1 MKAKIKETELLA
13 REDLKEYFKE
23 LKEKVKERFEIAEE
37 AREKGLDTEEKV
49 ECIPVTDLAER
60 AESIIGPKGLAQR
73 YRQLFKELKGDRM
86 KVIFKLFKEIIE
98 GEWCKIEDEGK
109 RVEQA
114 IKTCLVIETEGVV
127 VAPIDGVPK
136 ICISK
141 NFDGSRYV
149 DVYYAGPIRAAGGS
163 STVLPLILGDYARK
177 LMNLDRYKPTEEE
190 IERYVEEIII
200 YENEIVSR
208 QYTMTEEEIRAI
220 VRNCPVCIN
229 GVPTELREVSVHR
242 DLERIPT
249 NRIRGGVGLV
259 VTEGLALK
267 ALKVMDWAKQLGLDW
282 SYLEQIVKV
291 KKASDT
297 KTEIKPNFKYLDR
310 IAAGRPLLAYPMKQ
324 GGFRIR
330 YGRARNTGIMG
341 KGINPAT
348 MIALDEFIAVGTH
361 IRIERP
367 GKAAQLFPCTE
378 INGPIVLLKDGEV
391 RRLNSIEDATE
402 LKNQIKK
409 ILFLGDLL
417 VTYGDFRKTAH
428 PLLPSPYVEEWW
440 KLELEKALSESRKI
454 SGFDG
459 KKLLEDIY
467 AIDQFTAIELS
478 LQLGIP
484 LHPKFLHYYNMLS
497 NEEMLE
503 LMKEARK
510 AEKIFDEG
518 RIIEARFEL
527 KKETKGMLEKIGIPH
542 KIKEGKIA
550 IKEKYAYSFLK
561 TLGALST
568 QELPKKIENILESLS
583 NYSGIKIRDKIGF
596 FIGARMGR
604 PEQAKP
610 REMKGNPHVLF
621 PIGLAG
627 GNTRSINKAME
638 SFPDRNSKQGLIK
651 VEIGLHECPKCH
663 AINFGQKCIE
673 CSARTEKIG
682 SCERCGTTSKEKERC
697 PKCNSRL
704 VQSEEQQIDL
714 QEIVGKALEKLKIK
728 MPETVKGVKGL
739 FNEAK
744 EPEPIEKG
752 ILRAKHDIHI
762 FRDGTSRFELLNA
775 PLTHFKPKE
784 IGLSAQ
790 KAREL
795 GYKQDIHG
803 KEIEDEGQTIELFPQ
818 DIVVNEKAG
827 DWLVR
832 VSQFIDEELE
842 KFYGLKAFYNAKTK
856 EELIGEL
863 VIGLAPHTSAGI
875 VGRIIGYSKARVGW
889 GHPYFI
895 MCKRRNCVHPKT
907 KVTVWNE
914 DTKKIEKKAIKEL
927 VEEEI
932 KKNAKK
938 LIKADSYGMKIIEN
952 TRNLYAFNL
961 NPKTKKIEKKKI
973 IYFFKGKPPKHWI
986 KIITK
991 SKRNFVMTPD
1001 HKFCYFKGREL
1012 KIKDAKNAQKG
1023 NLIPVLKGSLEKAKI
1038 VKEEIISV
1046 KKIIENTPSYCLEIE
1061 EKNETKSKIILWGNK
1076 LLQPRCDGDQDSV
1089 LLLMDALLNFSE
1101 HYLSGSRGGRMDA
1114 PLVFTVNLNPT
1125 EIDNEVY
1132 EMETV
1137 TEYPLEFYEKTLE
1150 FNDRPIESI
1159 AIVKKKLGTGEQ
1171 YTEINFTHETQE
1183 FDLGPKMSQYV
1194 QLKTMEEKIR
1204 RQAQLQSKIMAVEE
1218 KDALERVIVSHLLPD
1233 IIGNTRAFS
1242 KQNFR
1247 CTNCNTKYRR
1257 VPLSGKCTKCDGGN
1271 LVLTIAEGSVR
1282 KYLKI
1287 AKDTIREYGLSDYL
1301 RQRIELAEREISSV
1315 FTNEKAEQK
1324 SLYEYI

>member
-1 MKAKIKETELLA
+1 MKAKFKETELLA
-13 REDLKEYFKE
+13 RKDVKEYFSE
-23 LKEKVKERFEIAEE
+23 LKEKVKKRFEIAEE
-37 AREKGLDTEEKV
+37 AREKGLDIEEKV

-60 AESIIGPKGLAQR
+60 TESIIGPKGVAQR
-73 YRQLFKELKGDRM
+73 YRQLFKELKGDRI

-98 GEWCKIEDEGK
+98 QEWCTIEDESK
-109 RVEQA
+109 RIEQA

-136 ICISK
+136 ICVSK
-141 NFDGSRYV
+141 NFDGSKYV

-177 LMNLDRYKPTEEE
+177 LMNLDRYKPTEDE

-208 QYTMTEEEIRAI
+208 QYTMTEDEIRII

-291 KKASDT
+291 KKSTET

-391 RRLNSIEDATE
+391 RRLNSIEDSTE

-417 VTYGDFRKTAH
+417 VTYGDFRKTSH

-440 KLELEKALSESRKI
+440 KIELDKALREGKKI
-454 SGFDG
+454 SGFDE

-484 LHPKFLHYYNMLS
+484 LHPKFLHYYCILS

-510 AEKIFDEG
+510 AEKIFEKEK
-518 RIIEARFEL
+518 IIEAKFEL
-527 KKETKGMLEKIGIPH
+527 KEKTKEILQKIGVPH

-568 QELPKKIENILESLS
+568 QELPQKIENILESLS
-583 NYSGIKIRDKIGF
+583 NYSGLKIRDKIGF

-627 GNTRSINKAME
+627 GNTRSINKAIE

-651 VEIGLHECPKCH
+651 VEIGLYECTKCN

-673 CSARTEKIG
+673 CGARTEKTG
-682 SCERCGTTSKEKERC
+682 LCERCGTTSKGKEKC

-704 VQSEEQQIDL
+704 VQSQEQEIDL

-739 FNEAK
+739 FSEAK

-752 ILRAKHDIHI
+752 ILRAKHDIHV

-784 IGLSAQ
+784 IGLSVQ
-790 KAREL
+790 KAKEL

-803 KEIEDEGQTIELFPQ
+803 KEIENEGQTIELFPQ

-842 KFYGLKAFYNAKTK
+842 KFYGLKGFYNSKTK
-856 EELIGEL
+856 EDLIGEL
-863 VIGLAPHTSAGI
+863 IIGLAPHTSAGI

-895 MCKRRNCVHPKT
+895 MCKRRNC
-907 KVTVWNE
+907 
-914 DTKKIEKKAIKEL
+914 
-927 VEEEI
+927 
-932 KKNAKK
+932 
-938 LIKADSYGMKIIEN
+938 
-952 TRNLYAFNL
+952 
-961 NPKTKKIEKKKI
+961 
-973 IYFFKGKPPKHWI
+973 
-986 KIITK
+986 
-991 SKRNFVMTPD
+991 
-1001 HKFCYFKGREL
+1001 
-1012 KIKDAKNAQKG
+1012 
-1023 NLIPVLKGSLEKAKI
+1023 
-1038 VKEEIISV
+1038 
-1046 KKIIENTPSYCLEIE
+1046 
-1061 EKNETKSKIILWGNK
+1061 
-1076 LLQPRCDGDQDSV
+1076 DGDQDSI
-1089 LLLMDALLNFSE
+1089 LLLMDALLNFSD

-1114 PLVFTVNLNPT
+1114 PLVFTVNLNPA

-1159 AIVKKKLGTGEQ
+1159 STVKKKLGTEEQ
-1171 YTEINFTHETQE
+1171 YTNINYTHETQE

-1194 QLKTMEEKIR
+1194 QLKTMEEKIK

-1257 VPLSGKCTKCDGGN
+1257 IPLSGKCTKCDGGN